1 VVDPARLVDRG
12 DQGNDD
18 TFENWHVLSIA
29 PAAAGR
35 PAGHGKINGVDL
47 ELVGKRAIV
56 TGGSRGIGLAV
67 AKALS
72 QEGAHVAL
80 VARDAG
86 ALAAARAAVEEA
98 GGLAAGRVITVSC
111 DTGDD
116 HAVGHMA
123 ADVAAAF
130 GGVDILVNAAAQV
143 NTGATA
149 TGLENFDE
157 ADFTEQVNVK
167 VLGYLRCARAVAP
180 SMKANGWGRIINV
193 SGLAARSSGAIT
205 GTVRNVAVA
214 AATKNLA
221 DELGHH
227 GVNVTVVHPGM
238 TVTEKTP
245 EILALRAQ
253 RAGVEVSEIERRL
266 ADSVSIGRLV
276 TAEEVAAVVTF
287 LASPKSVA
295 INGDAI
301 AVGGG
306 APGAV
311 YY

>member
-1 VVDPARLVDRG
+1 M
-12 DQGNDD
+12 
-18 TFENWHVLSIA
+18 
-29 PAAAGR
+29 
-35 PAGHGKINGVDL
+35 DL
-47 ELVGKRAIV
+47 ELVGKRAVV

-72 QEGAHVAL
+72 AEGAHVAL
-80 VARDAG
+80 VARDAD

-98 GGLAAGRVITVSC
+98 GALAAGRVLAVSC

-116 HAVGHMA
+116 HAVRHMA

-130 GGVDILVNAAAQV
+130 GGVDILVNAAAEV
-143 NTGATA
+143 NTGGVA
-149 TGLENFDE
+149 GIEQFDE
-157 ADFTEQVNVK
+157 DDFTAQVNVK
-167 VLGYLRCARAVAP
+167 VLGYLRCARALAP
-180 SMKANGWGRIINV
+180 SMRANGWGRIINV

-227 GVNVTVVHPGM
+227 GVNVTVVHPGV

-245 EILALRAQ
+245 EILALRAE
-253 RAGVEVSEIERRL
+253 RAGISVAEVEKQI
-266 ADSVSIGRLV
+266 AASVSIGRAV
-276 TAEEVAAVVTF
+276 TAEEVANVVVF

-306 APGAV
+306 SIGPV